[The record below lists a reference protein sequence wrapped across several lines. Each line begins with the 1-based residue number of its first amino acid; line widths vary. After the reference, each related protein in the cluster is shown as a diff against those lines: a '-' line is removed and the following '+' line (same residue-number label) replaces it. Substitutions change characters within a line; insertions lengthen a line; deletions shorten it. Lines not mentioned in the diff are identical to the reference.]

1 MKTHSK
7 TTRGKGLRIPSRMTA
22 EESSPFPWLVSEID
36 AALRSLLTSLS
47 GPRRRPRR
55 PLETN
60 LLSRFRP
67 PCRGRGGVHCA
78 PLRRTSRLGFDSPC
92 PGRGG
97 VHCAPLRRTSRLGF
111 RSPSRGRGGSTAPPQ
126 DEPLVSVSA
135 LLAGAEEAPTAP
147 PLDESLV
154 SAFPSP
160 ASPAVGA
167 CCLAISALES

>member
-78 PLRRTSRLGFDSPC
+78 PLRRTSRLGF
-92 PGRGG
+92 
-97 VHCAPLRRTSRLGF
+97 